1 MRSLLKTLIFALGKS
16 NLLDHYT
23 NLSQY
28 KPQNCLMTAKEFI
41 MALPQKFNP
50 EAVPGAESLFHFKI
64 AGEGGGDFTASVK
77 DGACSV
83 VEGLAGEPKC
93 VVSATADTLT
103 DIVTGKA
110 NAQMAV
116 FMGKL
121 KISNLGEMMK
131 FAKPF
136 GLM

>member
-1 MRSLLKTLIFALGKS
+1 
-16 NLLDHYT
+16 
-23 NLSQY
+23 
-28 KPQNCLMTAKEFI
+28 MTARDFI
-41 MALPQKFNP
+41 MNLASRFNP
-50 EAVPGAESLFHFKI
+50 EAVPNADSVFHFKI
-64 AGEGGGDFTASVK
+64 SGEGGGDFTASVK
-77 DGACSV
+77 DGICQV
-83 VEGLAGEPKC
+83 VEGLTGEAKC
-93 VVSATADTLT
+93 VVSTTDSTLV

>member
-1 MRSLLKTLIFALGKS
+1 
-16 NLLDHYT
+16 
-23 NLSQY
+23 
-28 KPQNCLMTAKEFI
+28 MTASEF
-41 MALPQKFNP
+41 MLMLPQKFNP
-50 EAVPGAESLFHFKI
+50 EAVPNAESLFHFDI
-64 AGEGGGDFTASVK
+64 IGDGGGQYTAEVK
-77 DGACSV
+77 DGKCSV
-83 VEGLAGEPKC
+83 SQGFSGDAKC
-93 VVSATADTLT
+93 KVTAASDLFV

-131 FAKPF
+131 FAKAF

>member
-1 MRSLLKTLIFALGKS
+1 
-16 NLLDHYT
+16 
-23 NLSQY
+23 
-28 KPQNCLMTAKEFI
+28 MTARDFI
-41 MALPQKFNP
+41 MNLATRFNP
-50 EAVPGAESLFHFKI
+50 EAVPNADSVFHFKI
-64 AGEGGGDFTASVK
+64 SGDGGGDFTASVK
-77 DGACSV
+77 DGVCQVA
-83 VEGLAGEPKC
+83 EGLNGDPKC
-93 VVSATADTLT
+93 VVTTSDATLV

-116 FMGKL
+116 FTGKL